1 MSSEDKSRLSL
12 ADDLSARSDDEL
24 ITLLS
29 LRPDLA
35 SPPPQGT
42 GVLAQRALSAASI
55 TLAGEDLDLL
65 GVAVLEQAIAFG
77 VDPDSPTAVCSTNAA
92 AIVKALSG
100 RADPDEISARVDDL
114 IRRGLLWG
122 DRGALW
128 SGAHAPAAL
137 PWRAAHLIGP
147 IAGLDAD
154 DLRKKLD
161 GLDERQSGLLQ
172 TLSTGPALGRSRD
185 AAPDADPKAPVPQL
199 ISAGLLARVDD
210 QTVELPPMVAQ
221 LLRSQPPL
229 RTADL
234 RRPPLH
240 APGTKKRFTIAAV
253 DAAAG
258 GEALE
263 LIRHTTAVID
273 VLGRTPAAVLRSGAL
288 GVRELRR
295 LAKVTGLAQSRIAF
309 IVELLAYLRLVDA
322 GFPDPPPP
330 GDNGE
335 QAYAPTP
342 TADSWLHQPPER
354 QWAMLFGA
362 WLDMPRRAWQIG
374 ELDRDGNAY
383 PALSADLHDGFAP
396 TQRRLILS
404 MLADG
409 TPAVPVTVDDLT
421 AALVWQHPRHM
432 RRFSNHVVGETLRE
446 AQELGAVAHGSM
458 TRIGRAAL
466 DADSG
471 SGAEITDAVLAPMRA
486 ALPEPVDHFVTQADL
501 TLMVPGPMTP
511 ELAEQVELVADL
523 ESGGAASVYR
533 VSDASVRRAL
543 DAGRSSGELLNLFTS
558 HSSTPVPQSL
568 TYLVEDVARR
578 HGQLRVGIA
587 SSFVRCEDP
596 ATMAAVLRSEAAEHL
611 ALRALAPTVAVSAA
625 DVRDVIDRLR
635 EAGFAPAGEDSSG
648 TLVDLRQ
655 RGSRVSVTRQ
665 RRHPTPRRAT
675 PSEEQLKSVVARL
688 RSGDRA
694 ASVGTGRRGTSSNDS
709 SGGAPVRAVGGGE
722 SATALIQLALRA
734 GRHLKL
740 GYVDAH
746 GSASRHVVTPRLLGA
761 GQLVAIDD
769 GNDEEQHFSLHRITS
784 VELLES

>member
-1 MSSEDKSRLSL
+1 MIAEDKSRLSL
-12 ADDLSARSDDEL
+12 ADDLARRSDDEL
-24 ITLLS
+24 IALLKS
-29 LRPDLA
+29 RPDLA
-35 SPPPQGT
+35 SPPPQGS

-65 GVAVLEQAIAFG
+65 GIAVLEQAIALG
-77 VDPDSPTAVCSTNAA
+77 TDPDSPTAVSATSTG
-92 AIVKALSG
+92 AILEALSG
-100 RADPDEISARVDDL
+100 RASPEEISARIDALV
-114 IRRGLLWG
+114 RRGLLWG
-122 DRGALW
+122 SADALW

-137 PWRAAHLIGP
+137 PWRSLHLIGP
-147 IAGLDAD
+147 LATLDTD
-154 DLRKKLD
+154 DIHTRLD
-161 GLDERQSGLLQ
+161 DLDERRAGLLQ

-185 AAPDADPKAPVPQL
+185 AAPDADAGAPVPQL

-240 APGTKKRFTIAAV
+240 APGTKKRFTVAAV

-263 LIRHTTAVID
+263 LIRHTTGLID

-295 LAKVTGLAQSRIAF
+295 LAKLTGLEQSRVSF

-322 GFPDPPPP
+322 GFPDPPPA

-342 TADSWLHQPPER
+342 AADSWLHQPPER
-354 QWAMLFGA
+354 QWAALFGA

-374 ELDRDGNAY
+374 EPDRDGNAY

-404 MLADG
+404 MLAAG
-409 TPAVPVTVDDLT
+409 TPAVPVTVEDLT
-421 AALVWQHPRHM
+421 AALVWQHPRHL
-432 RRFSNHVVGETLRE
+432 RRFTTHVVGETLRE

-458 TRIGRAAL
+458 TRIGRAAVGVE
-466 DADSG
+466 SG
-471 SGAEITDAVLAPMRA
+471 DDITDAVLSSMRA

-543 DAGRSSGELLNLFTS
+543 DAGRSSGELLTLFTS

-568 TYLVEDVARR
+568 TYLIEDVARR

-596 ATMAAVLRSEAAEHL
+596 ATMAAVMRSDAAEQL
-611 ALRALAPTVAVSAA
+611 ALRALAPTVAITAA

-635 EAGFAPAGEDSSG
+635 DAGFTPAGEDSSG
-648 TLVDLRQ
+648 TLVDLRE
-655 RGSRVSVTRQ
+655 RGSRVSVSRQ
-665 RRHPTPRRAT
+665 RRHPMPRRAA
-675 PSEEQLKSVVARL
+675 PSDDQLQSVVARL

-694 ASVGTGRRGTSSNDS
+694 AEVGTGRRGATSAEGS
-709 SGGAPVRAVGGGE
+709 PVRAVGGGE

-734 GRHLKL
+734 GRRLRL

-746 GSASRHVVTPRLLGA
+746 GSASRHVVAPRLLGA
-761 GQLVAIDD
+761 GQLVAVDE
-769 GNDEEQHFSLHRITS
+769 GNDSEQHFSLHRITS
-784 VELLES
+784 VELLEN